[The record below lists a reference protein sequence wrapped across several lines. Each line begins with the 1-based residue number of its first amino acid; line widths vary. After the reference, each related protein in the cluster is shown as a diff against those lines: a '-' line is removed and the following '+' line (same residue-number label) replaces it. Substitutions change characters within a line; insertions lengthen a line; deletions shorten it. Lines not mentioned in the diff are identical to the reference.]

1 MASAAIRMR
10 MSMSMSMRMHATS
23 PSSVYRK
30 RLERRRKKQNINATA
45 APAPA
50 PAFAVRR
57 AMSKDDF
64 LRTVTLKIDEE
75 FGRGNSSR
83 MMENMKLSAL
93 RREQSALMRVTGNFD
108 ASDSANYVVYV
119 AEEGTRIIGCVY
131 MRSMSA
137 TDMDAMLSGAPSN
150 SSRSP
155 QGKAMLSKR
164 SGMGSFLSAV
174 FGRRGT
180 PEARTRTG
188 EKEREQQGSSTDTQ
202 RVGYISNLITIE
214 SERRRGVAAELMRSI
229 REEAVRRD
237 LARLYCHVNVDNVAA
252 KRLYA
257 KSAFVDIGLD
267 SNAVDSAAASSAVPG
282 REQRVLILV
291 SDLPQAS

>member
-1 MASAAIRMR
+1 
-10 MSMSMSMRMHATS
+10 
-23 PSSVYRK
+23 
-30 RLERRRKKQNINATA
+30 
-45 APAPA
+45 
-50 PAFAVRR
+50 
-57 AMSKDDF
+57 MSKDDF
-64 LRTVTLKIDEE
+64 LSTVTLKIDEE

-93 RREQSALMRVTGNFD
+93 RREQTALRRVTGNFD

-137 TDMDAMLSGAPSN
+137 TDMDAMLSGAPST
-150 SSRSP
+150 SSRSQ
-155 QGKAMLSKR
+155 QGKATLSKR
-164 SGMGSFLSAV
+164 SGMGSFFSAV

-180 PEARTRTG
+180 PRARTRT
-188 EKEREQQGSSTDTQ
+188 EEEEEREQQGSSTDTQ

-291 SDLPQAS
+291 SNLPQAS